1 MAILQL
7 QKSYLYLEQKAF
19 PHLAIGLKEAFN
31 TMLLLMGRE
40 AQIQSI
46 KIWDKTQFLFTE
58 LFKNGRILD
67 LTHDWSFE
75 DTYYEKKWLT
85 PANIGLVSIQLCVQA
100 FLSGVRVFL
109 TEYIRA

>member
-46 KIWDKTQFLFTE
+46 KIWNKTQFL
-58 LFKNGRILD
+58 
-67 LTHDWSFE
+67 LTGLLKMAGFLIQHM
-75 DTYYEKKWLT
+75 
-85 PANIGLVSIQLCVQA
+85 IGGLSIH
-100 FLSGVRVFL
+100 SITKRND
-109 TEYIRA
+109 